1 MVIFHE
7 EDLADKFSDYYT
19 YKGLFFDINK
29 WQEISPLRYFYT
41 KPNMIY
47 P

>member
-1 MVIFHE
+1 MVLPYLKSYDMVIFHE

-29 WQEISPLRYFYT
+29 
-41 KPNMIY
+41 
-47 P
+47 